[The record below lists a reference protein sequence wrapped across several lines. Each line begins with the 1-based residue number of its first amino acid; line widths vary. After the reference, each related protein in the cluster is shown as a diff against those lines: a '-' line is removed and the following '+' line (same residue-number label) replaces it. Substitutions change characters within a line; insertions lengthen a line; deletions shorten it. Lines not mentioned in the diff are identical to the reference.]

1 MLVGE
6 KMKELG
12 GSRIMVICDQVVRAT
27 GIIDPIVKSLK
38 DAGLSVEIFDKVLP
52 DPPDYVYNEG
62 GELAK
67 KNKIDGIVAVGGG
80 SSMDTAKGVN
90 ILINNDLPISK
101 YYRVA
106 ADAIKGAPVPLICIP
121 TTSGTGSEMTYI
133 AVVTDTE
140 NQGFKQTL
148 IAASHT
154 VPKLCIIDP
163 EVSIGM
169 PYIPSVC
176 CALDVMAHC
185 IDSIIH
191 KKAEPFSGSFAQRGI
206 SLVVENLPLLESN
219 MTDVKLRENLALAA
233 NMGGTAIM
241 NAMCHLSHAA
251 GHTLGSIFH
260 IPHGI
265 ACFLVLPQ
273 LLKRYAKWMPEE
285 TKTVAKA
292 WGLNPAKDVTTDQL
306 GDLMHDTALNFMK
319 TVKAPT
325 FTDLKMERAK
335 VIDAAAFM
343 INDLANGNSPAPK
356 FDAKDYADLMAEA
369 YDEYH

>member
-1 MLVGE
+1 
-6 KMKELG
+6 
-12 GSRIMVICDQVVRAT
+12 
-27 GIIDPIVKSLK
+27 
-38 DAGLSVEIFDKVLP
+38 
-52 DPPDYVYNEG
+52 
-62 GELAK
+62 
-67 KNKIDGIVAVGGG
+67 
-80 SSMDTAKGVN
+80 MDTAKGIN
-90 ILINNDLPISK
+90 ILINNDLPISN
-101 YYRVA
+101 YYRVV
-106 ADAIKGAPVPLICIP
+106 AIEGAPVPLICIP

-140 NQGFKQTL
+140 KDGFKQTL

-176 CALDVMAHC
+176 CALDVLAHC

-191 KKAEPFSGSFAQRGI
+191 KKAEPFSGTFAEKGI
-206 SLVVENLPLLESN
+206 SLVVENLPRLESN
-219 MTDVKLRENLALAA
+219 MTDIKLRQNLAIAA

-265 ACFLVLPQ
+265 ACFLVIPQ
-273 LLKRYAKWMPEE
+273 LFKRYAKWMPEE
-285 TKTVAKA
+285 TLTVAKA
-292 WGLNPAKDVTTDQL
+292 WGLSPAKDISEDQL
-306 GDLMHDTALNFMK
+306 GNLMHDTALSFMK
-319 TVKAPT
+319 SVKAPT
-325 FTDLKMERAK
+325 FTDLKLDRQK

-356 FDAKDYADLMAEA
+356 FDATDYAELMAEA
-369 YDEYH
+369 YDEYY